1 MPSLTAVQAL
11 NRTLRASR
19 MTQLLFK
26 TALLLTIDTDISENN
41 NKDNNEAPGIVSVFQ
56 AAQEQKE
63 KNGAKEGTSL
73 EDLSTKDIEARVAEY
88 DKIINEREAYI
99 KRSNTPLTGSNSGV
113 GTLTENEFNE
123 FTNLTGELQRR
134 NTISAKE
141 AKERVAKKR
150 AERLAAMKQAE
161 KKETEDVNLYRSA
174 EEQSDSIDTE
184 LDQIRQMAIAE
195 STYMKAPNGKPTNL
209 TERQWLEVRTKAFKE
224 WFGDWLKAYRI
235 EKLRNSNPVDITG
248 EEYVGKYELNRNSA
262 KQWMKDN
269 LKGSYVFN
277 DTGEQVEITR
287 LGINKTT
294 SHSMGSDPHLKS
306 IVVIPEL
313 IKNGIFIA
321 EEKAE
326 RQGSKYDSYQYYV
339 TGMKIGSDDYTVK
352 ITIGVDE
359 NKFYDHALTEI
370 EKTKLIDYLNQPASG
385 FISTEA
391 EPDPSVAG
399 IKDTKLLSILNNKSS
414 KVVNENGEPLPVW
427 HITNEDFTKFE
438 TSKARQNADIPA
450 FYFATNKED
459 WKDMGKRAMSVFL
472 NLRNPVEKPD
482 ANMQGSTVKERLL
495 EKGVDGTYVIEDG
508 QVAEYAA
515 FFPNQIKSAAD
526 NVGTFDNENED
537 IRFRINRQ

>member
-1 MPSLTAVQAL
+1 M
-11 NRTLRASR
+11 
-19 MTQLLFK
+19 
-26 TALLLTIDTDISENN
+26 
-41 NKDNNEAPGIVSVFQ
+41 
-56 AAQEQKE
+56 
-63 KNGAKEGTSL
+63 
-73 EDLSTKDIEARVAEY
+73 
-88 DKIINEREAYI
+88 
-99 KRSNTPLTGSNSGV
+99 
-113 GTLTENEFNE
+113 
-123 FTNLTGELQRR
+123 QRR

-184 LDQIRQMAIAE
+184 LDQIKQKSIADG
-195 STYMKAPNGKPTNL
+195 SFMKAPNGKRTNL
-209 TERQWLEVRTKAFKE
+209 NERQWLQVRTKAFKE
-224 WFGDWLKAYRI
+224 WFGDW
-235 EKLRNSNPVDITG
+235 E
-248 EEYVGKYELNRNSA
+248 
-262 KQWMKDN
+262 
-269 LKGSYVFN
+269 N
-277 DTGEQVEITR
+277 D
-287 LGINKTT
+287 
-294 SHSMGSDPHLKS
+294 P
-306 IVVIPEL
+306 
-313 IKNGIFIA
+313 KNA
-321 EEKAE
+321 
-326 RQGSKYDSYQYYV
+326 
-339 TGMKIGSDDYTVK
+339 
-352 ITIGVDE
+352 
-359 NKFYDHALTEI
+359 
-370 EKTKLIDYLNQPASG
+370 
-385 FISTEA
+385 
-391 EPDPSVAG
+391 
-399 IKDTKLLSILNNKSS
+399 S